1 MVRGHNL
8 RNVLLPY
15 MGGMTKIEQKG
26 ELTRANPVTNDDGI
40 HAEGLAALERIAGTL
55 SDDVWIVAPELDQS
69 GFAHSLSLSEPL
81 RLRKI
86 CEKHFALRGTPTD
99 CVIMGCKKIMPEQPD
114 LILSGVNSGS
124 NTADDVTY
132 SGTIAGAMEGT
143 MLGIRSIALSQAY
156 ISERRA
162 GRAVGDGRGA
172 GAGADRPADRDR
184 FAAGRVPQRQFPELP
199 ARRGRRRDV
208 TTQGKLT
215 YGLWV
220 EQRADG
226 RGFPYYWLRFGREKA
241 SDMVD
246 GSDMAALRDRHVS
259 VTPLKLD

>member
-1 MVRGHNL
+1 MMRIL
-8 RNVLLPY
+8 
-15 MGGMTKIEQKG
+15 
-26 ELTRANPVTNDDGI
+26 VTNDDGI
-40 HAEGLAALERIAGTL
+40 HSPGLAITEEIARSL
-55 SDDVWIVAPELDQS
+55 SDDVWVVAPETEQS
-69 GFAHSLSLSEPL
+69 GESHSLTLTSPL
-81 RLRKI
+81 RLRKL
-86 CEKHFALRGTPTD
+86 EERRYAVSGTPTD
-99 CVIMGCKKIMPEQPD
+99 CVMMACLHILKQQPPD
-114 LILSGVNSGS
+114 LILSGVNWGS
-124 NTADDVTY
+124 NLADDVTY

-156 ISERRA
+156 IVRNEERVVPWETAEALAPALIDRLIATDLPQGVFLNVNFPNCPPDEA
-162 GRAVGDGRGA
+162 GSAI
-172 GAGADRPADRDR
+172 
-184 FAAGRVPQRQFPELP
+184 
-199 ARRGRRRDV
+199 V

-259 VTPLKLD
+259 VTPLKLDLTAHEAMDKLARALA